1 MVPLGVPRRGDLRPT
16 KSTMTP
22 LTQLEYVA
30 NHALLTFLAW
40 QPAARPSGGGGTGGG
55 AAHAAPGGAAQ
66 MLNNFLPL
74 VVVAFI
80 YFFML
85 RPMSKQ
91 RKEEEET
98 QKALRKGDRVVTSSG
113 IIGTLHELE
122 EREAVLETTE
132 KTRIRVLRST
142 ITKKYDPA
150 AEARAAQAKS

>member
-1 MVPLGVPRRGDLRPT
+1 
-16 KSTMTP
+16 MTP
-22 LTQLEYVA
+22 LSQLEYVA

-40 QPAARPSGGGGTGGG
+40 QPEARPSGGGTGGG
-55 AAHAAPGGAAQ
+55 AAHAAPSGAAQ

-91 RKEEEET
+91 KKEEEET

-122 EREAVLETTE
+122 EREAVIETTE

-150 AEARAAQAKS
+150 ADARAAQAKS